1 MKKNMQQRK
10 ICDSWYHQSWF
21 RILLVVVAVD
31 MIFLGVSFA
40 VGLDVI
46 GFIQG
51 IGLAW
56 RILGGLAYVLVA
68 LFVIHYALS
77 YKQLQKETYF
87 VCQHCAHGPQ
97 EKKDQK

>member
-1 MKKNMQQRK
+1 MKNKPQQRK
-10 ICDSWYHQSWF
+10 ICDSWYHQRWF

-40 VGLDVI
+40 IGLDLI
-46 GFIQG
+46 SFIQG
-51 IGLAW
+51 IGTIW
-56 RILGGLAYVLVA
+56 RIIGGTAYILVA

-87 VCQHCAHGPQ
+87 VCQHCAHA
-97 EKKDQK
+97 KKEQ